1 MEEQAIDVTGLGGGV
16 PDFTIWGMFSS
27 ATFVVQVVMILLV
40 LVSVWSWAIIFT
52 KLRYL
57 RVLNR
62 DADIFEDIFWSGNS
76 LEDIAAQVGKKPEN
90 PMARIFMAA
99 MEEWQKSISGKKTL
113 SQKASL
119 EDRIAKIMMLHTNRE
134 MIKIERYTTFLASV
148 GSVAPFVGLF
158 GTVWGIMNSFQS
170 IALTA
175 NTSLAVVAP
184 GIAEALLATALGL
197 IAAIPATVFYNR
209 ISNKTFH
216 FANRLESFADEFWTF
231 ISRQL
236 DERGQ

>member
-1 MEEQAIDVTGLGGGV
+1 MEEQAIDVTSLGGGV

-27 ATFVVQVVMILLV
+27 ATFMVQAVMVLLV
-40 LVSVWSWAIIFT
+40 LVSVWSWAVIFT
-52 KLRYL
+52 KLRRL
-57 RVLNR
+57 RALNR
-62 DADIFEDIFWSGNS
+62 DADVFEDIFWSGNS
-76 LEDIAAQVGKKPEN
+76 LEDIAAQVGKRPEN
-90 PMARIFMAA
+90 PMARIFVAA

-119 EDRIAKIMMLHTNRE
+119 EERIAKIMILHTNRE

-209 ISNKTFH
+209 ISNETSH

-236 DERGQ
+236 DERGH